1 MKKTKKKSS
10 NNKKITQPLKYY
22 YKDIVQ
28 ISSLLNH
35 INKNIKINYEN
46 VEELYYIPSYYK
58 VFLLYVYDFKHNQS
72 LDKKLTEQVNTVC
85 EFLGKDIKN
94 TNNMTD
100 INTIY
105 KLNLQ
110 KKTLTKFN
118 NLVEDKCPDLLLEFQ
133 HDLLNN
139 YETLPQSILKLN
151 IPEEHRFLYNTFI
164 SFDNIETIRKCC
176 KYKINVEYTYQ
187 SQTTNQKHYFI
198 IYLPI
203 KDKETLFNKSPKMI
217 SLLKEV
223 ATRLAFFNIYLKTEK
238 KPLFTI
244 YYSNLK
250 KKITINPAESISS
263 HSHNHSDNHSHT
275 PTIRPININTAATD
289 TKTKIIIWRKE
300 ELLKSIYHESI
311 HFHNLDIRDPDYE
324 KEFEK
329 VLKSLLNITPQS
341 EVFIREAYTECIAN
355 LLNIISYLTF
365 KKQPLKNNASSY
377 KVFIKHLNKEK
388 TYSIEKV
395 VDILR
400 FSRFTRYE
408 DLIKS
413 KTEKS
418 IKSVL
423 NQNTPALSY
432 YIIKSAFLH
441 NIDAFLGFN
450 NKTQLELSFNT
461 TNNTTVNTKQSNFLL
476 FVKNLLLNDKKWIH
490 LINKKMG
497 KQKTKKQTKSMKMTY
512 LS

>member
-1 MKKTKKKSS
+1 MKKTKKKTSS
-10 NNKKITQPLKYY
+10 KHKTIQPLKQY
-22 YKDIVQ
+22 YKDIVY

-35 INKNIKINYEN
+35 INKNIKIKYDN

-58 VFLLYVYDFKHNQS
+58 VFLLYVYDLKHNQS
-72 LDKKLTEQVNTVC
+72 LDTKLTGQVNTVC

-94 TNNMTD
+94 TNNMND

-139 YETLPQSILKLN
+139 YDTLPQSILKLN

-176 KYKINVEYTYQ
+176 KYKINIEYTYQ
-187 SQTTNQKHYFI
+187 FQTENQKHHFI
-198 IYLPI
+198 MYVSL
-203 KDKETLFNKSPKMI
+203 KDKETIFNKSPKMI

-250 KKITINPAESISS
+250 KKLTINPAESS
-263 HSHNHSDNHSHT
+263 HSHNHSHT
-275 PTIRPININTAATD
+275 PTLRPLNINTAATD

-311 HFHNLDIRDPDYE
+311 HFHKLDIHDPDYE
-324 KEFEK
+324 KKFERE
-329 VLKSLLNITPQS
+329 LKTLLNITPQS
-341 EVFIREAYTECIAN
+341 EVFIREAYTECVAN

-365 KKQPLKNNASSY
+365 KKQPLKNNTSSY

-413 KTEKS
+413 KSKSKPS

-441 NIDAFLGFN
+441 NIDTFLNFN
-450 NKTQLELSFNT
+450 NKTQLELNFNT
-461 TNNTTVNTKQSNFLL
+461 TNNTTVKTKQIDFLL

>member
-1 MKKTKKKSS
+1 MKKTKKKLS
-10 NNKKITQPLKYY
+10 NNKKIIQPLKHY
-22 YKDIVQ
+22 YKDIIG
-28 ISSLLNH
+28 ISSLLDH
-35 INKNIKINYEN
+35 IYTNIKIKYDN

-94 TNNMTD
+94 TNNMND

-139 YETLPQSILKLN
+139 YDTLPQSILKLN

-176 KYKINVEYTYQ
+176 KYKINIEYTYQ
-187 SQTTNQKHYFI
+187 FQTENQKHHFI
-198 IYLPI
+198 MYVSL
-203 KDKETLFNKSPKMI
+203 KDKETIFNKSPKMI

-250 KKITINPAESISS
+250 KKLTINPAESISS
-263 HSHNHSDNHSHT
+263 HSHNHSHT
-275 PTIRPININTAATD
+275 PTLRPLNINTAATD

-311 HFHNLDIRDPDYE
+311 HFHKLDIHDPDYE
-324 KEFEK
+324 KKFERE
-329 VLKSLLNITPQS
+329 LKTLLNITPQS
-341 EVFIREAYTECIAN
+341 EVFIREAYTECVAN

-365 KKQPLKNNASSY
+365 KKQPLKNNTSSY

-413 KTEKS
+413 KSKSKPS

-441 NIDAFLGFN
+441 NIDTFLNFN
-450 NKTQLELSFNT
+450 NKTQLELNFNT
-461 TNNTTVNTKQSNFLL
+461 TNNTTVKTKQIDFLL

>member
-1 MKKTKKKSS
+1 MKKTRKQTSSS
-10 NNKKITQPLKYY
+10 NETTISNNQYKPLKQY
-22 YKDIVQ
+22 YKDIVY
-28 ISSLLNH
+28 ISSLLHH

-46 VEELYYIPSYYK
+46 VEELYYIPSYFK
-58 VFLLYVYDFKHNQS
+58 VFLLYVYDLKNNQS
-72 LDKKLTEQVNTVC
+72 LDIKLTEQVNTVC

-118 NLVEDKCPDLLLEFQ
+118 NLVEDNCADLLLEFQ

-187 SQTTNQKHYFI
+187 SQTTNQNHNFI
-198 IYLPI
+198 IYLPT
-203 KDKETLFNKSPKMI
+203 KDKEALFNKSHKFI

-250 KKITINPAESISS
+250 KKLTINPGESISNS
-263 HSHNHSDNHSHT
+263 HNHSHT

-324 KEFEK
+324 KEFERE
-329 VLKSLLNITPQS
+329 LKSLLNITPQS
-341 EVFIREAYTECIAN
+341 EVFIREAYTECVAN

-365 KKQPLKNNASSY
+365 KKQPLKNNAISY
-377 KVFIKHLNKEK
+377 NVFIKHLNKEK

-413 KTEKS
+413 KSKREKV
-418 IKSVL
+418 IL

-441 NIDAFLGFN
+441 NIDTFLGFN
-450 NKTQLELSFNT
+450 NKTQLELNFNT
-461 TNNTTVNTKQSNFLL
+461 TNNTTVNSKQRDFLL